1 MNEAAI
7 RFGVGDGQ
15 RRAATWKCWALEGPG
30 RNDVY
35 LACRELRG
43 ALKASLHKSG
53 QWHVAFDEQF
63 LERNAVREEWPTRF
77 METWQR
83 PAELAPGFTLA
94 FRIVTPFATV
104 NATPSP
110 AGDEG
115 VMWISPPPP
124 GQVIETAV
132 IITSADTLT
141 SGWPGKRSMATSLVG
156 RFQIDNGDSV
166 WVVSRVDAQPPS
178 LTMQL
183 NRSRFFHGK
192 TKADAVGPGLRAIAF
207 GVEADGS
214 RVMYE
219 FVEASEAWVPPRDSE
234 GTADAV

>member
-1 MNEAAI
+1 MKEIAI

-53 QWHVAFDEQF
+53 QWHVAFDQQF

-94 FRIVTPFATV
+94 FRIITPFATV
-104 NATPSP
+104 NATP
-110 AGDEG
+110 GREKG
-115 VMWISPPPP
+115 VVWVSPPPP
-124 GQVIETAV
+124 GHVIETAV
-132 IITSADTLT
+132 IITGADTVT
-141 SGWPGKRSMATSLVG
+141 SGWPGQRSMGTSLVG
-156 RFQIDNGDSV
+156 QFQINNGDSV
-166 WVVSRVDAQPPS
+166 WVVSRVDAQPPHIK
-178 LTMQL
+178 TQL

-192 TKADAVGPGLRAIAF
+192 SKADAVGPGLRAIAF

-214 RVMYE
+214 RVIYE
-219 FVEASEAWVPPRDSE
+219 FVEASEARVAPRESE
-234 GTADAV
+234 ETTNAV